1 MEKTPP
7 HYIDTPA
14 KLKTLLKDLQ
24 PHKEIGLD
32 TEFISEGRYEPALC
46 LLQLSTADR
55 VWIVD
60 PLAVANLKDLWGI
73 LVEPGRELVA
83 VAARQEIK
91 FCAKG
96 AGVPPAKVLDLQIAA
111 GLVGYGY
118 PLSHTNLLRQALG
131 IQVEGRETYT
141 DWKQRPLS
149 NRQVEYAADDVRHL
163 LELRRTLLAE
173 AERLDRIAW

>member
-1 MEKTPP
+1 MDKNPP

-24 PHKEIGLD
+24 PHKHIGLD

-46 LLQLSTADR
+46 LMQLSVTDR

-60 PLAVANLKDLWGI
+60 PIAVQNLKDLWSL
-73 LVEPGRELVA
+73 LVESGRELVA

-96 AGVPPAKVLDLQIAA
+96 ADAPPANWLQR
-111 GLVGYGY
+111 G
-118 PLSHTNLLRQALG
+118 H
-131 IQVEGRETYT
+131 
-141 DWKQRPLS
+141 RP
-149 NRQVEYAADDVRHL
+149 
-163 LELRRTLLAE
+163 
-173 AERLDRIAW
+173 W